1 MMKKGLTSLFLLL
14 CLLSV
19 ACHHSDTAGN
29 GDEEV
34 YFTGKIVQL
43 TEGTLLLASA
53 EPSDETICLL
63 DLAGLAL
70 QDDQGKTLTA
80 DSLRS
85 GMIVT
90 VKYDGWMETIYPARL
105 SGATK
110 LTVQAEGD
118 DLVGLYLTVLEALYQ
133 VDSGLNSDITQ
144 LAFDLEDVHNLSAA
158 EKQALLYLAWQQFQ
172 LETYPATFEDLQ
184 ESGKI
189 PEGELYFADGLL
201 ITFADEPLKNNRFT
215 FSAQKWRSGLG
226 AYFFDDC
233 TASKRNGAWQYTI
246 GAEAIS

>member
-1 MMKKGLTSLFLLL
+1 MMKKGMISLLLLL
-14 CLLSV
+14 CLLPV

-29 GDEEV
+29 EDEGDI
-34 YFTGKIVQL
+34 FTGKIVQL
-43 TEGTLLLASA
+43 TEGALLLASV
-53 EPSDETICLL
+53 EPSDETLCLL
-63 DLAGLAL
+63 DLTGLAL
-70 QDDQGKTLTA
+70 QDEKGKILAVDDLHQGMVVA
-80 DSLRS
+80 
-85 GMIVT
+85 VT
-90 VKYDGWMETIYPARL
+90 YDGWMETIYPAQL
-105 SGATK
+105 SGAAK
-110 LTVQAEGD
+110 LTVQAEGE
-118 DLVGLYLTVLEALYQ
+118 DLVGLYLTVLEDLYQ